1 MPAVAAVAK
10 RILAVA
16 TERELPFWEAVGRAF
31 MAWCAVELGKIDEGI
46 VTLVRRFEIFRGA
59 NLVYWMPTYLCWLA
73 DAYRR
78 SGEATRA
85 RECLA
90 RAREIMARGGECWY
104 EAESWRIEG
113 VLLAREPNEGRRH
126 GAPLSAHLSSR
137 ASAGNGASSC
147 GACAR
152 WPSLWPA
159 RGRRRRLR
167 PCCAVPWRRLR
178 ASRRARTWATPKHS
192 CKRWKGQCLGFGFR
206 NRGTTPSASN
216 SHQVMG
222 R

>member
-10 RILAVA
+10 RVLAVA

-46 VTLVRRFEIFRGA
+46 VTLVRGFEIFRGA

-113 VLLAREPNEGRRH
+113 VLLAREPNEGQAARRAFERALELTRER
-126 GAPLSAHLSSR
+126 GQRSFELRSVLALAELMAGEGQA
-137 ASAGNGASSC
+137 ASAEALLRSAMAPFEGQPASADLGDAKAFLQTLEGGNA
-147 GACAR
+147 
-152 WPSLWPA
+152 
-159 RGRRRRLR
+159 
-167 PCCAVPWRRLR
+167 
-178 ASRRARTWATPKHS
+178 
-192 CKRWKGQCLGFGFR
+192 
-206 NRGTTPSASN
+206 
-216 SHQVMG
+216 
-222 R
+222 